1 MLSTGVDFIEID
13 RVASV
18 LDRYGERFLRR
29 VFTPGE
35 IAYCRGRAPNLA
47 ARFAAKEAVMKSL
60 GTGFRGVGWR
70 DVEVVRAPSG
80 APSPRLHGRARRRAE
95 RLGVT
100 EIAISLS
107 HSRGFAMVVAVALR
121 PDTPESLAAAQ
132 VHPLGRRRGSAGR
145 LIRHGHQDSHG
156 SRDAGAGSRLRSSRG
171 QY

>member
-1 MLSTGVDFIEID
+1 MLGTGVDLIEIE
-13 RVASV
+13 RVAGV
-18 LDRYGERFLRR
+18 LERHGERFLRR

-80 APSPRLHGRARRRAE
+80 APSPRLHGRALRRAE

-107 HSRGFAMVVAVALR
+107 HSRGFAVAFAVASR
-121 PDTPESLAAAQ
+121 PDTVDSLAAT
-132 VHPLGRRRGSAGR
+132 SATLWGESTAPQAA
-145 LIRHGHQDSHG
+145 LPAAS
-156 SRDAGAGSRLRSSRG
+156 
-171 QY
+171 

>member
-13 RVASV
+13 RVAGV
-18 LDRYGERFLRR
+18 LNRYGDRFLRR
-29 VFTPGE
+29 VFTPAE

-107 HSRGFAMVVAVALR
+107 HSRGFAMVVAVASR
-121 PDTPESLAAAQ
+121 PDTVESVEAAQ
-132 VHPLGRRRGSAGR
+132 ATLWG
-145 LIRHGHQDSHG
+145 
-156 SRDAGAGSRLRSSRG
+156 DAVAPKAD
-171 QY
+171 

>member
-1 MLSTGVDFIEID
+1 MLTTGVDFIEID
-13 RVASV
+13 RVSRV

-70 DVEVVRAPSG
+70 DIEVIRSPSG
-80 APSPRLHGRARRRAE
+80 APGPRLHGRAKRRAE

-107 HSRGFAMVVAVALR
+107 HSRGFAMVVAVAMR
-121 PDTPESLAAAQ
+121 PDTAESLQVTAATLWGDSVAPQ
-132 VHPLGRRRGSAGR
+132 AG
-145 LIRHGHQDSHG
+145 
-156 SRDAGAGSRLRSSRG
+156 
-171 QY
+171 

>member
-1 MLSTGVDFIEID
+1 MLAAGVDFIEID
-13 RVASV
+13 RVAGV
-18 LDRYGERFLRR
+18 LRRYGARFLRR

-70 DVEVVRAPSG
+70 DIEVVRAPSG
-80 APSPRLHGRARRRAE
+80 APGARLHGRARRRAE

-107 HSRGFAMVVAVALR
+107 HSRGFAMAVAVAAR
-121 PDTPESLAAAQ
+121 PDSDDARNAAAAT
-132 VHPLGRRRGSAGR
+132 LWG
-145 LIRHGHQDSHG
+145 
-156 SRDAGAGSRLRSSRG
+156 DAAAPQLDATI
-171 QY
+171 

>member
-1 MLSTGVDFIEID
+1 MLSTGVDFTEIE
-13 RVASV
+13 RVAGV
-18 LDRYGERFLRR
+18 LDRYGDRFLRR

-47 ARFAAKEAVMKSL
+47 ARFAAKEAVMKCL

-80 APSPRLHGRARRRAE
+80 APSARLHGRARRRAE

-107 HSRGFAMVVAVALR
+107 HSREFAMVVAVASR
-121 PDTPESLAAAQ
+121 PDTPESVEAARATLWGDDLA
-132 VHPLGRRRGSAGR
+132 PRAG
-145 LIRHGHQDSHG
+145 
-156 SRDAGAGSRLRSSRG
+156 
-171 QY
+171 

>member
-1 MLSTGVDFIEID
+1 MLGTGVDLIEIE
-13 RVASV
+13 RVAGV
-18 LDRYGERFLRR
+18 LERHGERFLRR

-80 APSPRLHGRARRRAE
+80 APSPRLHGRALRRAE

-107 HSRGFAMVVAVALR
+107 HSRGFAVAFAVASR
-121 PDTPESLAAAQ
+121 PDTADSLAAT
-132 VHPLGRRRGSAGR
+132 SATLWGESTAPQAA
-145 LIRHGHQDSHG
+145 LPAAS
-156 SRDAGAGSRLRSSRG
+156 
-171 QY
+171 

>member
-1 MLSTGVDFIEID
+1 MLTTGVDFVEID
-13 RVASV
+13 RIAGV
-18 LDRYGERFLRR
+18 LQRYGDRFLRR
-29 VFTPGE
+29 IFTPGE

-80 APSPRLHGRARRRAE
+80 APSPRLHGRARQRAE

-107 HSRGFAMVVAVALR
+107 HSREYAMVVAVASR
-121 PDTPESLAAAQ
+121 PDTAESREAAAATLWGDAVAPQ
-132 VHPLGRRRGSAGR
+132 VEPAA
-145 LIRHGHQDSHG
+145 Q
-156 SRDAGAGSRLRSSRG
+156 
-171 QY
+171 

>member
-1 MLSTGVDFIEID
+1 MLGAGVDLIEIE
-13 RVASV
+13 RVAGV
-18 LDRYGERFLRR
+18 LERHGERFLRR

-80 APSPRLHGRARRRAE
+80 APSPRLHGRALWRAE

-107 HSRGFAMVVAVALR
+107 HSRGFAVAFAVASR
-121 PDTPESLAAAQ
+121 PDTADSLAAA
-132 VHPLGRRRGSAGR
+132 SATLWGESVAPQAA
-145 LIRHGHQDSHG
+145 LPAAS
-156 SRDAGAGSRLRSSRG
+156 
-171 QY
+171 

>member
-13 RVASV
+13 RVAGV
-18 LDRYGERFLRR
+18 LERYGGRFLRR

-80 APSPRLHGRARRRAE
+80 APSPRLHGRALRRAE

-107 HSRGFAMVVAVALR
+107 HSRGFAIVVAVASR
-121 PDTPESLAAAQ
+121 PDSDEN
-132 VHPLGRRRGSAGR
+132 RRANEATLWGEPVAP
-145 LIRHGHQDSHG
+145 
-156 SRDAGAGSRLRSSRG
+156 RSN
-171 QY
+171 

>member
-1 MLSTGVDFIEID
+1 MLTTGVDFIEID
-13 RVASV
+13 RVAGV
-18 LDRYGERFLRR
+18 LERYGERFLRR
-29 VFTPGE
+29 IFTPAE

-107 HSRGFAMVVAVALR
+107 HSRGFAMVVAVASR
-121 PDTPESLAAAQ
+121 PDTDETRGAAEATLWGEP
-132 VHPLGRRRGSAGR
+132 VAPST
-145 LIRHGHQDSHG
+145 D
-156 SRDAGAGSRLRSSRG
+156 
-171 QY
+171 

>member
-18 LDRYGERFLRR
+18 LDRYGDRFLRR

-100 EIAISLS
+100 EIAITLS
-107 HSRGFAMVVAVALR
+107 HSRDYAMVVAVAVR
-121 PDTPESLAAAQ
+121 PDTPESLEAARATLWGDDVAPQ
-132 VHPLGRRRGSAGR
+132 AG
-145 LIRHGHQDSHG
+145 
-156 SRDAGAGSRLRSSRG
+156 
-171 QY
+171 

>member
-1 MLSTGVDFIEID
+1 MLAAGVDFIEID
-13 RVASV
+13 RVAGV
-18 LDRYGERFLRR
+18 LSRYGARFLRR

-70 DVEVVRAPSG
+70 DIEVVRAPSG
-80 APSPRLHGRARRRAE
+80 APGARLHGRARRRAE

-107 HSRGFAMVVAVALR
+107 HSRGFAMAVAIAAR
-121 PDTPESLAAAQ
+121 PDSAAARNAAAAT
-132 VHPLGRRRGSAGR
+132 LWG
-145 LIRHGHQDSHG
+145 
-156 SRDAGAGSRLRSSRG
+156 DAAAPQLDATI
-171 QY
+171 

>member
-1 MLSTGVDFIEID
+1 MISTGVDFIEID

-18 LDRYGERFLRR
+18 LDRYGDRFLRR

-100 EIAISLS
+100 EIAITLS
-107 HSRGFAMVVAVALR
+107 HSRDYAMVVAVAVR
-121 PDTPESLAAAQ
+121 PDTPESLEAARATLWGDA
-132 VHPLGRRRGSAGR
+132 VAPRAG
-145 LIRHGHQDSHG
+145 
-156 SRDAGAGSRLRSSRG
+156 
-171 QY
+171 

>member
-1 MLSTGVDFIEID
+1 MLTTGVDFIEID
-13 RVASV
+13 RIAGA
-18 LDRYGERFLRR
+18 LQRYGDRFLRR
-29 VFTPGE
+29 IFTPGE

-107 HSRGFAMVVAVALR
+107 HSRGYAIVVAVASR
-121 PDTPESLAAAQ
+121 PDTDESRRAAEAILWGDDTA
-132 VHPLGRRRGSAGR
+132 PRGGREY
-145 LIRHGHQDSHG
+145 DC
-156 SRDAGAGSRLRSSRG
+156 
-171 QY
+171 

>member
-1 MLSTGVDFIEID
+1 MLGAGVDLIEIE
-13 RVASV
+13 RVAGV
-18 LDRYGERFLRR
+18 LERHGERFLRR

-80 APSPRLHGRARRRAE
+80 APSPRLHGRALRRAE

-107 HSRGFAMVVAVALR
+107 HSRGFAVAFAVASR
-121 PDTPESLAAAQ
+121 PDTADSLAAM
-132 VHPLGRRRGSAGR
+132 SATLWGEPVAPR
-145 LIRHGHQDSHG
+145 AALPAAS
-156 SRDAGAGSRLRSSRG
+156 
-171 QY
+171 

>member
-13 RVASV
+13 RVAGV
-18 LDRYGERFLRR
+18 LKRYGDRFLQRI
-29 VFTPGE
+29 FTPGE
-35 IAYCRGRAPNLA
+35 ISYCRGRAPNLA

-107 HSRGFAMVVAVALR
+107 HSRGYAMVVAVASR
-121 PDTPESLAAAQ
+121 PDTEETREAAEDTLWGDPVA
-132 VHPLGRRRGSAGR
+132 PRA
-145 LIRHGHQDSHG
+145 D
-156 SRDAGAGSRLRSSRG
+156 
-171 QY
+171 

>member
-1 MLSTGVDFIEID
+1 MLTTGVDFIEID
-13 RVASV
+13 RIAGV
-18 LDRYGERFLRR
+18 LRRYGDRFLRR
-29 VFTPGE
+29 IFTPGE

-80 APSPRLHGRARRRAE
+80 APSARLHGRARRRAE

-107 HSRGFAMVVAVALR
+107 HSRGFAMVVAVATR
-121 PDTPESLAAAQ
+121 PDTAESRQAMETTLWGNAVAPRAFSD
-132 VHPLGRRRGSAGR
+132 PL
-145 LIRHGHQDSHG
+145 
-156 SRDAGAGSRLRSSRG
+156 
-171 QY
+171 

>member
-1 MLSTGVDFIEID
+1 MRDHMLTTGVDFVEID
-13 RVASV
+13 RVAGV
-18 LDRYGERFLRR
+18 LERYGDRFLRR
-29 VFTPGE
+29 IFTPGE

-107 HSRGFAMVVAVALR
+107 HSRGFAMVVAVASR
-121 PDTPESLAAAQ
+121 PDSDETRQATEATLWGESVA
-132 VHPLGRRRGSAGR
+132 P
-145 LIRHGHQDSHG
+145 
-156 SRDAGAGSRLRSSRG
+156 RSS
-171 QY
+171 

>member
-1 MLSTGVDFIEID
+1 MLTTGVDFIEID
-13 RVASV
+13 RVAGI
-18 LDRYGERFLRR
+18 LERYGDRFLRR
-29 VFTPGE
+29 IFTPGE

-107 HSRGFAMVVAVALR
+107 HSRGYAMVVAVASR
-121 PDTPESLAAAQ
+121 PDTEETRNAAEATLWGDP
-132 VHPLGRRRGSAGR
+132 VAPRAH
-145 LIRHGHQDSHG
+145 
-156 SRDAGAGSRLRSSRG
+156 
-171 QY
+171 

>member
-13 RVASV
+13 RVAQV
-18 LDRYGERFLRR
+18 LDRYGDRFLRR

-107 HSRGFAMVVAVALR
+107 HSREYAMVVAVASR
-121 PDTPESLAAAQ
+121 PDTAESLESAAAT
-132 VHPLGRRRGSAGR
+132 LWG
-145 LIRHGHQDSHG
+145 
-156 SRDAGAGSRLRSSRG
+156 DAVAPRSE
-171 QY
+171 